1 MFLKPKLQEKF
12 SSVKKKPICRHLS
25 LFFLSSL
32 SVLGIFPLVI
42 IFKKKKKFKNRILQE
57 QCNQKSELK
66 YNSVNKKVLNINLL
80 GLKSQLWKLTYFWK
94 SPSISLLTSE
104 SDHFSKSLLV
114 VSPCKS
120 CIFMSFAHMST
131 VGFLTNLY
139 ELLIC
144 NMGISPFCHIFWECF
159 HPPLFSFL
167 NLNLVFG

>member
-66 YNSVNKKVLNINLL
+66 YNSVNKKVLNIKLIRTKKSIMKVNIF
-80 GLKSQLWKLTYFWK
+80 LKKPQYF
-94 SPSISLLTSE
+94 L
-104 SDHFSKSLLV
+104 
-114 VSPCKS
+114 
-120 CIFMSFAHMST
+120 A
-131 VGFLTNLY
+131 Y
-139 ELLIC
+139 
-144 NMGISPFCHIFWECF
+144 
-159 HPPLFSFL
+159 
-167 NLNLVFG
+167 